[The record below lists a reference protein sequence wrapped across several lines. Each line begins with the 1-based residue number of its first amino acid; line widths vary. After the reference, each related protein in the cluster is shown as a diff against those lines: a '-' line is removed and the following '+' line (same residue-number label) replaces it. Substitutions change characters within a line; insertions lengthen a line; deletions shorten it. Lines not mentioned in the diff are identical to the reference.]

1 VFAMYSLQA
10 AIILRWLELK
20 RRARLQV
27 QEHEERDI

>member
-1 VFAMYSLQA
+1 MYGLQA
-10 AIILRWLELK
+10 AIILEAARTE